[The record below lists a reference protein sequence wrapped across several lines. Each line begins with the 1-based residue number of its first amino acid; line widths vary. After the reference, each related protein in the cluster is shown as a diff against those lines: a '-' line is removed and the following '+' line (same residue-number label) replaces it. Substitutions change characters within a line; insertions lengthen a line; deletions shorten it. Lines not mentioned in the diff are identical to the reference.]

1 MRKEKMNRASDQSL
15 GYRKGPIETDHPG
28 AHPPQADPDPAEL
41 ALAARYAPRILFDQ
55 NEPFLPLVVGYTIFR
70 ADGYS
75 PSFPRCIGL
84 TPVGRQPSTL
94 AVEYAI
100 WWDWDIT
107 HLYELEHIWT
117 FVGAG
122 GDVVH
127 GEASWHG
134 DFKGLGEWQEDGR
147 TQLYDGTHPVA
158 YAQPGKHAFTANVRT
173 FHIMASHV
181 RERCSVGAGAAGLLV
196 TDIFKDVLTPFKTQ
210 DNDALVQAYLEA
222 HAFEPAFEWNKVFE
236 VTVGHLVPWHVLE
249 EWIPRRVEY
258 LLTCLRA
265 GEHVA

>member
-1 MRKEKMNRASDQSL
+1 MKKTCDQSS
-15 GYRKGPIETDHPG
+15 GCFESPIEIDRPG
-28 AHPPQADPDPAEL
+28 AHSPQADPDPAEL

-84 TPVGRQPSTL
+84 TPVGRQPS
-94 AVEYAI
+94 AFAIEYAI

-107 HLYELEHIWT
+107 HLYELEHVWT
-117 FVGAG
+117 FVGTG

-134 DFKGLGEWQEDGR
+134 DFKGLGQWQDDGR

-173 FHIMASHV
+173 FHMMASHV
-181 RERCSVGAGAAGLLV
+181 RERCSVNAGAAGLLV
-196 TDIFKDVLTPFKTQ
+196 TDIFKDVLSSFKTP
-210 DNDALVQAYLEA
+210 DNDALAQAYLEA
-222 HAFEPAFEWNKVFE
+222 RAFEPTFEWNKVFQ
-236 VTVGHLVPWHVLE
+236 VTVDHLVPWYVLE
-249 EWIPRRVEY
+249 EWIPQRVGY

-265 GEHVA
+265 GEGAA

>member
-1 MRKEKMNRASDQSL
+1 MKKTRDQSS
-15 GYRKGPIETDHPG
+15 GYFESPIEIGHPG
-28 AHPPQADPDPAEL
+28 AHLPQADQDPAEL
-41 ALAARYAPRILFDQ
+41 ALAVRYAPRILFDQ

-84 TPVGRQPSTL
+84 TPVSRQPS
-94 AVEYAI
+94 AFAIEYAI

-107 HLYELEHIWT
+107 HLYELEHVWT

-134 DFKGLGEWQEDGR
+134 DFKGLGQWQDDGR

-158 YAQPGKHAFTANVRT
+158 YAQPGKHAFTADVRT
-173 FHIMASHV
+173 FHMIASHV
-181 RERCSVGAGAAGLLV
+181 RERCSVSAGAAGLLV
-196 TDIFKDVLTPFKTQ
+196 TDIFKDALSPFKTP
-210 DNDALVQAYLEA
+210 DSDALVQAYLEVC
-222 HAFEPAFEWNKVFE
+222 AFEPAFEWNKVFQ
-236 VTVGHLVPWHVLE
+236 VNVDHLVPWYVLE
-249 EWIPRRVEY
+249 EWIPQRVEY
-258 LLTCLRA
+258 LLTCLGA
-265 GEHVA
+265 DEGAA